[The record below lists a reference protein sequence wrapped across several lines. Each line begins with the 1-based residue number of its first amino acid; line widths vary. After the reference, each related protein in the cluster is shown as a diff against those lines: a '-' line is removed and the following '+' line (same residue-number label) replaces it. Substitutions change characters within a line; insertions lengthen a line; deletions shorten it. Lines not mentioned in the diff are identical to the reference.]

1 MEYNYPYQETINTSI
16 FFVAIHFDFS
26 KSEIKS
32 TSRKF
37 SDIRDIYYKGPF
49 KYKEVNSESI
59 FDQMGINLHI
69 TMNVVRICIPQTNI
83 LKLRI
88 FKHPDDV
95 ILVIP

>member
-1 MEYNYPYQETINTSI
+1 MT
-16 FFVAIHFDFS
+16 IHFNLS

-37 SDIRDIYYKGPF
+37 SDIRDIYYKDTF
-49 KYKEVNSESI
+49 KYKEVNSERI

-69 TMNVVRICIPQTNI
+69 TMNIVRICIPQTNI
-83 LKLRI
+83 LKLSI
-88 FKHPDDV
+88 FKYPGDV